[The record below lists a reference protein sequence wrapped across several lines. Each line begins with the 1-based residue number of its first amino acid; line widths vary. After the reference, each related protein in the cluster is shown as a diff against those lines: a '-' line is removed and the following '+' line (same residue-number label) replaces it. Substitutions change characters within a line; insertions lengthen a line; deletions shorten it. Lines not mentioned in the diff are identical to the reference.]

1 MTEIQAKSGP
11 TDAKVDPTEPAADSS
26 ARPGGDGG
34 AAAAGRA
41 AVGRATVPGDPAA
54 PTSGPPSA
62 TSVPKFTRAPGM
74 SPPPDNIGASG
85 DATAGVAP
93 TSGAAAGVAVARAS
107 VRGGATTTGVRPS
120 GLGAG
125 AMGATATGAARV

>member
-11 TDAKVDPTEPAADSS
+11 TDAKVDPAEPAADSS
-26 ARPGGDGG
+26 ARPGDDGG
-34 AAAAGRA
+34 SSAAGRA

-74 SPPPDNIGASG
+74 SPPPDNLSSSADPLG
-85 DATAGVAP
+85 GVAP
-93 TSGAAAGVAVARAS
+93 TSGAATGVA
-107 VRGGATTTGVRPS
+107 
-120 GLGAG
+120 
-125 AMGATATGAARV
+125 